1 MITSAQAKRLLEV
14 NVVNLAKR
22 VADGHVLSPR
32 EAAMIGAIVAP
43 ADPAPV
49 FAPSQSALG
58 ELLGVTRQLIPYH
71 CKRPA
76 SPGRTRDG
84 RYHVASWR
92 TYLRAFGRVPVSGPS
107 GEATTGPRLDFRDGV
122 WAAIEN
128 LESEVPL
135 ALAEVGIDAPPDAV
149 RQVWQRIARAFD
161 RCAAKWGYE
170 SYFQAGTDAAEHS

>member
-1 MITSAQAKRLLEV
+1 M
-14 NVVNLAKR
+14 NLARR

-32 EAAMIGAIVAP
+32 EAAMIGSIVAP
-43 ADPAPV
+43 TDPEPV
-49 FAPSQSALG
+49 WAPSQSALG
-58 ELLGVTRQLIPYH
+58 ELLGVTRQCIAYH
-71 CKRPA
+71 CKRGA

-92 TYLRAFGRVPVSGPS
+92 TYLRAFGRVDVAAGPS
-107 GEATTGPRLDFRDGV
+107 EGSTGPRLDFRDGV

-128 LESEVPL
+128 LESELPL

-161 RCAAKWGYE
+161 RCAGKWGFP
-170 SYFQAGTDAAEHS
+170 SYFDVDPAEHS